1 MTVQAADA
9 LEAEMDAVLPPPS
22 LRRIALASML
32 VLGLGVGGLLGWAA
46 VTPLDRAVI
55 AGGTLAAETKRK
67 TISLLEPG
75 ILRELLVREG
85 EHVTAGQ
92 PLLRLDFT
100 QAEAAAT
107 QARALVI
114 GQSARAARLRAE
126 QMDARVLQLPAAALE
141 AAATDPVIAALVE
154 AERRLFA
161 ARWGAFD
168 GSLSLQRT
176 RIAQAKE
183 QIGALAAQRVA
194 SETRLRTVRQELAG
208 VTQLLANGFATRTRL
223 WELQRSEAELL
234 GNIGQYQGQE
244 ASMREQ
250 VAQAETEM
258 ANLSLNRAQ
267 DVARELP
274 DVQAQLAD
282 AQQRLRGALDLLS
295 RREVVAQEAGTV
307 TDIRFFTQG
316 SSIAAGVPLLD
327 LVPAGDRLV
336 VEARVTLTD
345 IEQVRP
351 GQPARLRLSA
361 YRTQELP
368 MLEGRVIYVSADR
381 QVDPQGGAF
390 FLVRLEMLGTDLPG
404 VTLAA
409 GMPVDAYLLGERR
422 TALDYVLRPLQ
433 DSLRRSL
440 RD

>member
-1 MTVQAADA
+1 
-9 LEAEMDAVLPPPS
+9 
-22 LRRIALASML
+22 
-32 VLGLGVGGLLGWAA
+32 
-46 VTPLDRAVI
+46 
-55 AGGTLAAETKRK
+55 
-67 TISLLEPG
+67 
-75 ILRELLVREG
+75 
-85 EHVTAGQ
+85 
-92 PLLRLDFT
+92 
-100 QAEAAAT
+100 
-107 QARALVI
+107 
-114 GQSARAARLRAE
+114 
-126 QMDARVLQLPAAALE
+126 
-141 AAATDPVIAALVE
+141 
-154 AERRLFA
+154 
-161 ARWGAFD
+161 
-168 GSLSLQRT
+168 
-176 RIAQAKE
+176 
-183 QIGALAAQRVA
+183 
-194 SETRLRTVRQELAG
+194 
-208 VTQLLANGFATRTRL
+208 
-223 WELQRSEAELL
+223 
-234 GNIGQYQGQE
+234 
-244 ASMREQ
+244 